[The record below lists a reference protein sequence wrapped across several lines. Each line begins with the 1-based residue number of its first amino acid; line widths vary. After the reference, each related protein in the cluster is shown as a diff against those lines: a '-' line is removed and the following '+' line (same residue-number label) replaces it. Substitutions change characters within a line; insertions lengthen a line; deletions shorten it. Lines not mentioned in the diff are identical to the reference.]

1 MQNLLPNLLF
11 IFAFDH
17 YMFIKITN
25 LMHMHSNKT
34 LFEGQQT
41 ILSKNIIQLRNHFP
55 RLVGGKCFYLVERN
69 RRRNMRKEDG
79 DEEKVKEE
87 EEGVGGR

>member
-1 MQNLLPNLLF
+1 MQNLLRNLLF
-11 IFAFDH
+11 IFAFVPHAPAFKLD
-17 YMFIKITN
+17 FI
-25 LMHMHSNKT
+25 
-34 LFEGQQT
+34 EGQKT
-41 ILSKNIIQLRNHFP
+41 ILPKNIIQLLLPNHFAQ
-55 RLVGGKCFYLVERN
+55 GGWWQVLFLVERN